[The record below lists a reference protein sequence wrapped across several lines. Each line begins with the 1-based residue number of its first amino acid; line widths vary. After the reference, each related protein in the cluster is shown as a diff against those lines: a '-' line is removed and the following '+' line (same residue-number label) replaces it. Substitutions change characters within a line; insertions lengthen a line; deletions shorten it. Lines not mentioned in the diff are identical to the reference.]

1 MPEALVSKSQSENQL
16 ETRRAIDNEERSAWQ
31 RSFWTAAAAGLF
43 SALLVAFLVC
53 QTPRAHTLGWPIL
66 LALCA
71 LYLACAVLAGLA
83 AVWLATQRQWGRVG
97 TLAPCLADAVLFAPA
112 LVLLLQQTSLLS
124 LAVATLTGGA
134 LSAGARRGERTQA
147 LLHDWA
153 DSEAQLARRAMFSG
167 EADAGLPPWSAVSAS
182 IVLYLAVVAAVQ
194 HWLGLS
200 SCLMGIF
207 GCLLVWRLMDRDM
220 GNPPSSQRHS
230 QQHQWNRPGLY
241 ATVVVAFLL
250 TFIALLPAIRSAV
263 RDRELLALQAWAQ
276 ALQRP
281 QVKQHVPPTD
291 TSGYEDVILLPP
303 PRKQPPLTP
312 PPTQNSAT
320 PALKQTMVILF
331 DGPYWYTRAAG
342 LPPGPDAHV
351 AHGTPL
357 QVRVGTSDDAPIYM
371 EAHQKL
377 ATPITLDC
385 CRAIDVTVQS
395 AAQGG
400 AAAMQLVL
408 SDNRFP
414 EKPQME
420 LPLLPI
426 SGTSGAPAVNT
437 SGGRV
442 QQTLRFTL
450 PAPSSLHSF
459 NELTVR
465 LQTTAAR
472 QQEGARTQVVQFAL
486 VPR

>member
-1 MPEALVSKSQSENQL
+1 MPEALVSESQSESQL
-16 ETRRAIDNEERSAWQ
+16 ETRRALDNEERSAWQ
-31 RSFWTAAAAGLF
+31 RSFWAAAAAGLF
-43 SALLVAFLVC
+43 SALSVAVLVC
-53 QTPRAHTLGWPIL
+53 QTPRAHTLRWPVL

-71 LYLACAVLAGLA
+71 LYLACAALAGLA
-83 AVWLATQRQWGRVG
+83 AVWLTTHRQWSSVR
-97 TLAPCLADAVLFAPA
+97 TLAPCLAGAVLFTPA
-112 LVLLLQQTSLLS
+112 LVLLLRQDSLLS

-134 LSAGARRGERTQA
+134 LSAGSRRGERTQA
-147 LLHDWA
+147 RLHDWA
-153 DSEAQLARRAMFSG
+153 DSETQLARRAMFSG
-167 EADAGLPPWSAVSAS
+167 EADAGLPPWSAVSSS

-194 HWLGLS
+194 HWLGIS
-200 SCLMGIF
+200 SCLMAIF
-207 GCLLVWRLMDRDM
+207 GCLLVWRLMDRDA
-220 GNPPSSQRHS
+220 NTSRS

-263 RDRELLALQAWAQ
+263 HDRELLALQAWTQ
-276 ALQRP
+276 ALRHP
-281 QVKQHVPPTD
+281 EVNQHVPLTN

-303 PRKQPPLTP
+303 PRKHTPLTP
-312 PPTQNSAT
+312 PPMQSSTT

-331 DGPYWYTRAAG
+331 DGPYWYTRVGG
-342 LPPGPDAHV
+342 LPPGPQAHV

-377 ATPITLDC
+377 ATPLTLDC

-400 AAAMQLVL
+400 AAAMQLIL
-408 SDNRFP
+408 SDNRSP
-414 EKPQME
+414 EEAQ
-420 LPLLPI
+420 LLLSLLPI
-426 SGTSGAPAVNT
+426 NGTGNAPAANA
-437 SGGRV
+437 SGGRL

-450 PAPSSLHSF
+450 PAHSSLRSF
-459 NELTVR
+459 NELIVR

-472 QQEGARTQVVQFAL
+472 QQEGARTQIEQFAL